1 MRRGD
6 VVVLNIGNNI
16 GKPRPAVII
25 QADILNES
33 NVVSTTIVL
42 PLTSELLHMN
52 VLRYQ
57 VEPNFEN
64 GLKVRSQIMVD
75 KITQIDKQK
84 IQGVIGCLNRS
95 QILEIES
102 RLLTVLG
109 VN

>member
-1 MRRGD
+1 MKRGD
-6 VVVLNIGNNI
+6 IVVLNVGNNI

-25 QADILNES
+25 QADVLNES
-33 NVVSTTIVL
+33 DIISTTVVL

-57 VEPNFEN
+57 VEPSSEN
-64 GLKVRSQIMVD
+64 GLKLRSQIMID

-84 IQGVIGCLNRS
+84 IQGVIGSLNRT
-95 QILEIES
+95 QILEVES